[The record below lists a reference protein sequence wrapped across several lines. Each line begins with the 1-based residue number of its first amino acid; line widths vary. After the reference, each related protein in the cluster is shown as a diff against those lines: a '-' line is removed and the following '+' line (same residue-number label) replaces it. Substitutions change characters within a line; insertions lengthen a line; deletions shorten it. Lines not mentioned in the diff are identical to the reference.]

1 MYYHNLDPIY
11 VSFTNWHF
19 TVLHWNMASGNSKF
33 LCEDEFDAIVVV
45 TDTDIIQPDDELN
58 LEIN

>member
-1 MYYHNLDPIY
+1 M
-11 VSFTNWHF
+11 SFTNWHF

-33 LCEDEFDAIVVV
+33 LYEDEFDAIVVV
-45 TDTDIIQPDDELN
+45 TDADIIQPDDEQN